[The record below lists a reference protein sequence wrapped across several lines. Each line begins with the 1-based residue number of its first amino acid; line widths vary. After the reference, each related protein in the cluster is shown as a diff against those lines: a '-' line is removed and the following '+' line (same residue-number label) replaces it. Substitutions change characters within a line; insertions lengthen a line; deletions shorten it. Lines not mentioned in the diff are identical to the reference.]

1 MPPPL
6 TTERLTLL
14 PYSLATEAHLDG
26 LVAAWDDPEV
36 WRYVGAGR
44 DGFCRADLDRA
55 LERAKERGLLDGELL
70 VVRTSDGAVLG
81 ACGLYPSWLDGGLPD
96 ETDLGY
102 RFGRAF
108 WARARATGWRRRP
121 RSCAGERRSEAST
134 GSAAMRSLSTWPVT
148 RSCSA
153 LVSRSAKHDRFRPI
167 RRVPRTGTSGPCR
180 SRRTGRDNKVE
191 FRGRVPHPARGAT
204 VLHAVATA
212 DRQDAPAPAPSPTRA
227 SPPHHHDPAA
237 RLSAK
242 PNPKRHVA
250 RLRVLRL
257 QLVGQLALVRSGPR
271 A

>member
-44 DGFCRADLDRA
+44 DGFCRADLDGA

-81 ACGLYPSWLDGGLPD
+81 ACGLYPSWLDGGTPD

-108 WARARATGWRRRP
+108 WGQGYGGGGRGPALGNEGARLDRVG
-121 RSCAGERRSEAST
+121 SNVQSLNVASH
-134 GSAAMRSLSTWPVT
+134 
-148 RSCSA
+148 
-153 LVSRSAKHDRFRPI
+153 K
-167 RRVPRTGTSGPCR
+167 
-180 SRRTGRDNKVE
+180 
-191 FRGRVPHPARGAT
+191 
-204 VLHAVATA
+204 
-212 DRQDAPAPAPSPTRA
+212 
-227 SPPHHHDPAA
+227 DPAA
-237 RLSAK
+237 
-242 PNPKRHVA
+242 PWFHVPRSTTGSGRSVA
-250 RLRVLRL
+250 HR
-257 QLVGQLALVRSGPR
+257 ALVRLDRHGRLTHGALWTSSAWSFPSPGEPCIRHAGSAVEEAGTDVVGR
-271 A
+271 AHTSSSTTSLTVRRSLPTCWKPARVAVL

>member
-1 MPPPL
+1 MPVIDIGRRPGLPGVVLTVRMPPPL

-108 WARARATGWRRRP
+108 WGQGYGLEAAAAVLRWGTEERGLDRVGSNVQSLNAASHEILQRLGFTFREAR
-121 RSCAGERRSEAST
+121 
-134 GSAAMRSLSTWPVT
+134 PVP
-148 RSCSA
+148 A
-153 LVSRSAKHDRFRPI
+153 DPSRTAHWYAW
-167 RRVPRTGTSGPCR
+167 T
-180 SRRTGRDNKVE
+180 
-191 FRGRVPHPARGAT
+191 
-204 VLHAVATA
+204 ATA
-212 DRQDAPAPAPSPTRA
+212 A
-227 SPPHHHDPAA
+227 
-237 RLSAK
+237 
-242 PNPKRHVA
+242 
-250 RLRVLRL
+250 
-257 QLVGQLALVRSGPR
+257 
-271 A
+271 